1 MSKRRTS
8 KFPAFPASDCKQ
20 HQERTHRALQRVMR
34 GGQFILGHEVRCF
47 EEEFAA
53 HLDASHAIR
62 TIGHAV
68 LDHLIETLATF
79 FSHVPSRV

>member
-53 HLDASHAIR
+53 YAA
-62 TIGHAV
+62 